1 MERNIFRFIF
11 QFSKPQQFFILFVT
25 ALSLPFYYFSLDIP
39 KIIVNQ
45 TLGGESESYPMEY
58 HFFGKKIAS
67 LGQIELLFTLCGAFL
82 LLVLINGGFKY
93 YVNVYKGR
101 LGERMLR
108 RLRYQLLTRVLR
120 FPSGHFRKV
129 SQGELIPMITAE
141 IEPVGGFI
149 GDAIALPAHQ
159 GGLLLTAIVF
169 IFAQDLFM
177 GLAAI
182 SLYPIQGYIIPKL
195 QRKVVMLSKKR
206 VREVRKLS
214 ERIGEGV
221 SGNLEIHA
229 HDTSNY
235 ELADFSYRLGRIYDI
250 RYDIYR
256 KKFFVKF
263 LNNFLGQLTPFFF
276 FSIGGY
282 FVIQGSVSLGSLVAV
297 LAAYKDLAPPWKELL
312 NYYQIMA
319 DTSVKYEQVVTQ
331 FEPAGMRDEHLM
343 TEDTEGRE
351 PLSGDLS
358 LANVSLSEDDVR
370 VVEAVTCQI
379 ALNEHVAIVGAG
391 GSGKGALALLMARL
405 VDTTSGKITIAGREL
420 ANLPESFTGRRLSF
434 VGPNAVLMSTSLG
447 ENLYYGLKHR
457 PGIPAVYDDA
467 QAEERRRSLVEC
479 EASGNTTMDIFADWT
494 DYAAAAANSPE
505 ELQNAG
511 VRALHVADLSD
522 DVYDLGL
529 RSVVDPAERPD
540 FTRRILEARTAFR
553 ERLTDPQLAEL
564 IEPFDSTKYNANAT
578 MSENLLFGTP
588 VGDAFDF
595 ENLAENSY
603 VLSVLERTGLV
614 NDLLEKG
621 YMVAETMVE
630 LFSGLPPEH
639 EFFQQF
645 SFISADE
652 LPEYAALVNRADR
665 NKLGELEEFDR
676 SMLLSLP
683 FKLIPARHRLGVLDE
698 AFQQKLL
705 TARAAFA
712 SELPKDLA
720 AAVEFFDPLHY
731 NASATLQDNILFGK
745 LAYGQAQGAER
756 VGRVI
761 SEVIASLELRSTVI
775 EAGLDFQ
782 VGIGGARLTMGQ
794 RQKLAIARAV
804 LKRPDVLI
812 VSEATAA
819 LDGAGQNQI
828 MENLITE
835 FKGRALV
842 WVLHRSSQGNRFD
855 RVIVMRGGHVV
866 EQGPSDQLDRPGS
879 YFKELIEGE

>member
-1 MERNIFRFIF
+1 M
-11 QFSKPQQFFILFVT
+11 
-25 ALSLPFYYFSLDIP
+25 
-39 KIIVNQ
+39 
-45 TLGGESESYPMEY
+45 
-58 HFFGKKIAS
+58 
-67 LGQIELLFTLCGAFL
+67 
-82 LLVLINGGFKY
+82 
-93 YVNVYKGR
+93 NVYKGR

-159 GGLLLTAIVF
+159 GGVLLTAIVF
-169 IFAQDLFM
+169 IFAQDFFM

-195 QRKVVMLSKKR
+195 QRKVVMLSKRR

-235 ELADFSYRLGRIYDI
+235 ELSDFSYRLGRIYDI
-250 RYDIYR
+250 RYEIYR

-343 TEDTEGRE
+343 TEDIEEKE
-351 PLSGDLS
+351 PLSGDIS

-379 ALNEHVAIVGAG
+379 TLNEHVAIVGAG
-391 GSGKGALALLMARL
+391 GSGKGALALLLARL
-405 VDTTSGKITIAGREL
+405 VDSTSGKITIAGQEL
-420 ANLPESFTGRRLSF
+420 ANLPEAFTGRRLSF

-457 PGIPAVYDDA
+457 PVEPAAYDDA
-467 QAEERRRSLVEC
+467 QTEERRRSLVES
-479 EASGNTTMDIFADWT
+479 EASGNSTMDYFADWI
-494 DYAAAAANSPE
+494 DYAAAGANSPE

-522 DVYDLGL
+522 DVYNLGL

-540 FTRRILEARTAFR
+540 FTRRILEARAAFR
-553 ERLTDPQLAEL
+553 ERLSDPELAEL
-564 IEPFDSTKYNANAT
+564 IEPFDSTKYNTNAT

-588 VGDAFDF
+588 VGDTFDF

-603 VLSVLERTGLV
+603 MLSVLESTGLV
-614 NDLLEKG
+614 NDLLERG
-621 YMVAETMVE
+621 YIVAETMVE

-645 SFISADE
+645 SFISADD

-665 NKLGELEEFDR
+665 SKLGELEEFDR

-712 SELPKDLA
+712 SGLPKDLA
-720 AAVEFFDPLHY
+720 TAVEFFDPHHY

-761 SEVIASLELRSTVI
+761 SEVIDSLDLRSTVI

-782 VGIGGARLTMGQ
+782 VGIGGARLTVAK

-812 VSEATAA
+812 VSEATTA
-819 LDGAGQNQI
+819 LDGAGQNQVL
-828 MENLITE
+828 ENLITE
-835 FKGRALV
+835 FKGRALI
-842 WVLHRSSQGNRFD
+842 WVLHRPSQGNRFD
-855 RVIVMRGGHVV
+855 RVIVMRGGQVV
-866 EQGPSDQLDRPGS
+866 EQGPFDQLDRPGS